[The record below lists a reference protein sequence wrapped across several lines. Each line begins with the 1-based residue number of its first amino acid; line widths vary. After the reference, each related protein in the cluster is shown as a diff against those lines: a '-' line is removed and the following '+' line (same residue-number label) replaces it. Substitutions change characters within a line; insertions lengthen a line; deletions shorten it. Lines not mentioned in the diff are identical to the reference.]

1 MSVGWVLVLV
11 ALLPLAAWLVA
22 LAAVA
27 VRRALRRRGDEQTR
41 RLRLARMLGSAD
53 LVVVPT
59 SDVDL
64 PESTVLDV
72 ATGAGMRFMGY
83 ERTDSPLRRRVG
95 VFVRVGG
102 EVDAVIRAGT
112 AVTRAGTGATRA
124 GAVAARGRGAAA
136 PR

>member
-11 ALLPLAAWLVA
+11 ALLPFAAWLVA

-27 VRRALRRRGDEQTR
+27 VRRALRRRGDEQAR

-102 EVDAVIRAGT
+102 EVDAVIRGDT
-112 AVTRAGTGATRA
+112 AANRGETAATR
-124 GAVAARGRGAAA
+124 GETAATRGRGATT